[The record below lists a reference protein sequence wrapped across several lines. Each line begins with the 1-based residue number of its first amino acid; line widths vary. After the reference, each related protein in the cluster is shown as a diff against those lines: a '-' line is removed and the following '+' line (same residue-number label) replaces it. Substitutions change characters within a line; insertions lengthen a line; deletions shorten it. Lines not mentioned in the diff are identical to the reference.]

1 MQDGDLSNDVAPRL
15 LFIFEGTVG
24 NLTTKTAEA
33 KEKFYVRTRRWK
45 KAVEQW
51 EISDRAYA
59 LMWDVTWR
67 YSFRF
72 DIVTFRPPGFAKA
85 LAQIF
90 DEVGLPVSHVI
101 ATTPVGLAQRL
112 AFMPDVRHVY
122 DADGD
127 RLFTWGGRGVYMPGG
142 LAAFSS
148 LW

>member
-24 NLTTKTAEA
+24 HLRDGPAEL
-33 KEKFYVRTRRWK
+33 KEKLYIRTRRWK
-45 KAVEQW
+45 KALDCW
-51 EISDRAYA
+51 EVADRAYA
-59 LMWDVTWR
+59 LLWDVTWR

-85 LAQIF
+85 LAELF

-122 DADGD
+122 DAEEA
-127 RLFTWGGRGVYMPGG
+127 RLFTWGGRGVHMPGG